1 MATHRLSSV
10 LHSLL
15 HRVAPA
21 ASGEVSDAELLQR
34 FVRTRD
40 EAAFELLLWRHGP
53 VVLSLCQR
61 LLRNEQDAEDAFQ
74 ATFLI
79 LVRKARSIGKREALA
94 SWLYKVAYRVA
105 CRARPRVPIAC
116 GHPIALERYG
126 AADTPDDVICRDL
139 RLHLDDEL
147 ARLPETYRR
156 PLVLCYLEG
165 KTHDEAA
172 RLLGWPKGT
181 VATRL
186 ARGRERLRLRLGR
199 RGWALSAAALASILT
214 ERAVAGAVSAELIRA
229 TLGAAV
235 AFATGATTLGVAVST
250 KSLALTEGVL
260 RAMWYSKMKL
270 AAGLTLTVLLAG
282 AGIGIAVRQ
291 AWAGAGP
298 DDPQAAQFDPA
309 PAQFVQFGGKKG
321 ASQTDVAELR
331 REIATLRAELDAAR
345 AELND
350 LKVVLR
356 LPAAPPEQGP
366 LYRGRP
372 ARVWLEQLKDADAS
386 FRIEAVKA
394 VGALAQR
401 QKSLI
406 PALVAALKD
415 RDYSVADWAS
425 QVLGDLG
432 AEVVPALLEVVK
444 DKIASNAR
452 NAAIGALARIGPE
465 AKAAVP
471 LLTQVLKEEG
481 STPNYSTIDALRA
494 MGEAAKPAVP
504 VLIDSAGRFI
514 QWTVDSKRTDL
525 LVGNSIP
532 DRIVQTLTVIEPA
545 MKLEIHNIL
554 PKEVRDYLNG
564 RRFGGT
570 AAPPDPVT
578 EWRRVFDELRKKYP
592 LTEK

>member
-1 MATHRLSSV
+1 
-10 LHSLL
+10 
-15 HRVAPA
+15 
-21 ASGEVSDAELLQR
+21 
-34 FVRTRD
+34 
-40 EAAFELLLWRHGP
+40 
-53 VVLSLCQR
+53 
-61 LLRNEQDAEDAFQ
+61 
-74 ATFLI
+74 
-79 LVRKARSIGKREALA
+79 
-94 SWLYKVAYRVA
+94 
-105 CRARPRVPIAC
+105 
-116 GHPIALERYG
+116 
-126 AADTPDDVICRDL
+126 
-139 RLHLDDEL
+139 
-147 ARLPETYRR
+147 
-156 PLVLCYLEG
+156 
-165 KTHDEAA
+165 
-172 RLLGWPKGT
+172 
-181 VATRL
+181 
-186 ARGRERLRLRLGR
+186 
-199 RGWALSAAALASILT
+199 
-214 ERAVAGAVSAELIRA
+214 
-229 TLGAAV
+229 
-235 AFATGATTLGVAVST
+235 
-250 KSLALTEGVL
+250 
-260 RAMWYSKMKL
+260 MWYSKMKL

-298 DDPQAAQFDPA
+298 DDPQAAQIDPA

-321 ASQTDVAELR
+321 ASQADLAELR
-331 REIATLRAELDAAR
+331 KEIATLRAELDAAR

-350 LKVVLR
+350 LKVALR

-372 ARVWLEQLKDADAS
+372 ARVWLEQMKDADAS

-425 QVLGDLG
+425 QALGDLG

-444 DKIASNAR
+444 DKTASNAR

-504 VLIDSAGRFI
+504 VLIDAAGRFI

-525 LVGNSIP
+525 LLDNSIP
-532 DRIVQTLTVIEPA
+532 RRIVQTLTVIEPA

-554 PKEVRDYLNG
+554 PAKMREHLRGQAGFPPQLD
-564 RRFGGT
+564 
-570 AAPPDPVT
+570 AAT
-578 EWRRVFDELRKKYP
+578 EWRRLFEELRKKYP